1 MADRIE
7 LIGVEAFGHHGVFSQ
22 EKDAGQKFIVDM
34 VVWTDFRAAADSDA
48 LEDTINYVQLADI
61 AVNAVE
67 GKGAQGTQGAHGQQ
81 SPQSQQSQP
90 QSHDLIETLASRI
103 ADEIAELGG
112 VYAVE
117 VTVHKPEAPIA
128 HPFADVRVVARR
140 SKR

>member
-67 GKGAQGTQGAHGQQ
+67 GKGAQGTQGAQSQQ
-81 SPQSQQSQP
+81 SSQSQP

>member
-7 LIGVEAFGHHGVFSQ
+7 LIGVEAFGHHGVFSH

-67 GKGAQGTQGAHGQQ
+67 GKGAQGAHG
-81 SPQSQQSQP
+81 QQSQP

>member
-7 LIGVEAFGHHGVFSQ
+7 LIGVEAFGHHGVFAH
-22 EKDAGQKFIVDM
+22 EKDTGQKFIVDM
-34 VVWTDFRAAADSDA
+34 VVWTDFRAAADSDS

-61 AVNAVE
+61 AVNAVQVQE
-67 GKGAQGTQGAHGQQ
+67 G
-81 SPQSQQSQP
+81 
-90 QSHDLIETLASRI
+90 HDLIETLASNI
-103 ADEIAELGG
+103 ADQIAGLGG

-117 VTVHKPEAPIA
+117 VTVHKPQAPIS

>member
-81 SPQSQQSQP
+81 SKP

>member
-67 GKGAQGTQGAHGQQ
+67 GKGAQGTQGA
-81 SPQSQQSQP
+81 QSQQSPP

>member
-67 GKGAQGTQGAHGQQ
+67 GKGAQGTQGAQ
-81 SPQSQQSQP
+81 SLQSQP

>member
-67 GKGAQGTQGAHGQQ
+67 GKGAQGTQGAQG
-81 SPQSQQSQP
+81 QQSQP